1 MTTPPLF
8 FDILILKN
16 RQTFFY
22 MVFILCVLGGGSEQS
37 SLGGE
42 EFTRL
47 EPVLLIVL
55 SRPMGDLSLFYVV
68 LFGIRLSFGDNLVI
82 EQFIFLHPYPSIYS
96 HLYVSALVNFLPKV
110 LL

>member
-55 SRPMGDLSLFYVV
+55 SRPMGSCNFPGGIYV
-68 LFGIRLSFGDNLVI
+68 FATSSFLLKLYLEI
-82 EQFIFLHPYPSIYS
+82 EWFT
-96 HLYVSALVNFLPKV
+96 N
-110 LL
+110 